1 MDEAFVCNPA
11 GEAFR
16 NVSLPLHFTVENS
29 YRFPVVRFVDVK
41 NVFFPELKDRSWNM
55 KLSKL
60 GEVIHYSSDSH
71 DRYVYRTRHHVLAGF

>member
-29 YRFPVVRFVDVK
+29 YRFPVVRLVDVK
-41 NVFFPELKDRSWNM
+41 NVFFPGTERQVVEHETL
-55 KLSKL
+55 
-60 GEVIHYSSDSH
+60 
-71 DRYVYRTRHHVLAGF
+71 